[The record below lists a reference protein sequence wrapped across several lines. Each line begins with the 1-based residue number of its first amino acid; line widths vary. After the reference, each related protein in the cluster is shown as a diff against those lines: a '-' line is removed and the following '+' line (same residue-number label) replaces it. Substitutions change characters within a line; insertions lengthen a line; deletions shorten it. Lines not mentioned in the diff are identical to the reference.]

1 MQLSPDQ
8 LRSLDEEGYLFLPS
22 RFSPEEVRV
31 LREHQDAIFAQH
43 RPEIV
48 REKGS
53 DVPRT
58 AFACQNYDEA
68 YRRLA
73 AHPRLVEP
81 VQQILGGDV
90 YMHQFKINAKAAFEG
105 DQWQWHQDYG
115 TWVNDDLMA
124 EPRAMNISVFLD
136 DVTACNGPLMIIP
149 GSHKTGYLQA
159 DHDTTTTSY
168 PLWTLDHKTVRD
180 MADRG
185 GLVAP
190 LGPAGSM
197 LMFHCNIVHASSSN
211 MSPWD
216 RSIVYLSLNRTDNAI
231 RQFKRPEYIAH
242 RDFSPI
248 RTLADDCLLE
258 LGRSEAA
265 VHA

>member
-1 MQLSPDQ
+1 MKLSSEQ
-8 LRSLDEEGYLFLPS
+8 LRTLDEDGYLFLPS
-22 RFSPEEVRV
+22 RFDAAEVGL
-31 LREHQDAIFAQH
+31 LRQHRDAIFRQH

-48 REKGS
+48 REKGR

-58 AFACQNYDEA
+58 AFACQTYDEA

-73 AHPRLVEP
+73 AHPRLVAP
-81 VQQILGGDV
+81 VEQILGGDV

-115 TWVNDDLMA
+115 TWLNDDKMA
-124 EPRAMNISVFLD
+124 EPRAMNIAVFLD
-136 DVTACNGPLMIIP
+136 EVTPFNGPLMIVP
-149 GSHKTGYLQA
+149 RSHRAGYLGA

-168 PLWTLDHKTVRD
+168 PLWTLDNATVKA
-180 MADRG
+180 MAEYG
-185 GLVAP
+185 GIVAP
-190 LGPAGSM
+190 TGPAGSM
-197 LMFHCNIVHASSSN
+197 LMFHCNIVHASPAN

-231 RQFKRPEYIAH
+231 RQFIRPDYIAH
-242 RDFSPI
+242 RDFTPI
-248 RTLADDCLLE
+248 RTLADDCLHE
-258 LGRSEAA
+258 LARTEAE